1 MTVRRDGDARVVL
14 AGTLTHADVG
24 TIGEVLVVLLRDVDC
39 VVVDITALTLTDTS
53 ALRVFPDAVD
63 RAGGWPVVRLAV
75 VYAGR
80 GMGQALRAS
89 RIAREVAVA
98 DEPELALLRCAQRP
112 EEVRAQWW
120 FPAAARS
127 LAQCRGVAG
136 MRLASWSLSGAEVER
151 FVVVLN
157 ELVTNAVMH
166 AGGAVGV
173 QVGLD
178 EEGAWLAV
186 RDFSPGPPPDG
197 AESRL
202 GLRLVD
208 ALASRWG
215 FETHEDGKTAW
226 ARLPR

>member
-1 MTVRRDGDARVVL
+1 M
-14 AGTLTHADVG
+14 
-24 TIGEVLVVLLRDVDC
+24 
-39 VVVDITALTLTDTS
+39 
-53 ALRVFPDAVD
+53 D

-89 RIAREVAVA
+89 RITREVAVA
-98 DEPELALLRCAQRP
+98 DEPELALLRSAQRP

-127 LAQCRGVAG
+127 LARCRGAAG
-136 MRLASWSLSGAEVER
+136 MRLASWSLPGAEVER

-157 ELVTNAVMH
+157 ELVTNAVLH
-166 AGGAVGV
+166 AGGAVRV
-173 QVGLD
+173 RVGLD
-178 EEGAWLAV
+178 GDGAWMAV
-186 RDFSPGPPPDG
+186 RDFDPGPPPDG
-197 AESRL
+197 SEGGL

-215 FETHEDGKTAW
+215 FESHEDGKTAW